1 MLSYL
6 LVISTFTAIYALLAL
21 GLNLMWGMAGMV
33 NLGILGYYAL
43 GGYVS
48 ALITVHLGYPIAVGM
63 IAGTLAA
70 AAFGAASCIGI
81 VKLRDDYLAIV
92 TLGFAE
98 IMRVASENEISITNG
113 TDGIGQIPR
122 PAFFGT
128 ETVFNISYL
137 GFCILAVVVV
147 LLGMELIR
155 TAPLGR
161 VLRAIREDATVAR
174 TAGKDI
180 LRFQVLALTLGG
192 GLMGF
197 AGCLYV
203 HYITYLS
210 PEIFQPQL
218 LIYVFFA
225 LILGGRGNNWGA
237 LVGTVLVMI
246 LVEGT
251 RFVAQAVPGL
261 TAVQVGALRALII
274 GVGLVVV
281 MQWKPQGL
289 FPEKKRSY
297 RQPQSSGEMQSANN
311 VVGESAQPYS

>member
-6 LVISTFTAIYALLAL
+6 LAISTFTAIYALLAL
-21 GLNLMWGMAGMV
+21 GLNLMWGMTGMV

-48 ALITVHLGYPIAVGM
+48 ALVTVDLGYPLAVGV
-63 IAGTLAA
+63 IVGTVASA
-70 AAFGAASCIGI
+70 VFGAATCVGI

-98 IMRVASENEISITNG
+98 MMRVVAENEVGLTNG

-122 PAFFGT
+122 PSLFGT
-128 ETVFNISYL
+128 GMAFNISYL
-137 GFCILAVVVV
+137 ALCLLAVAIVMI
-147 LLGMELIR
+147 GMELIR

-161 VLRAIREDATVAR
+161 ALRAIREDTMVAG
-174 TAGKDI
+174 TAGKNV
-180 LRFQVLALTLGG
+180 LRFQILALTLGG
-192 GLMGF
+192 GVMGF
-197 AGCLYV
+197 AGALYV
-203 HYITYLS
+203 HYVTYIS

-237 LVGTVLVMI
+237 LVGTILVMV

-251 RFVAQAVPGL
+251 RFAAQEIPGL
-261 TAVQVGALRALII
+261 SAVQVGALRTLII
-274 GVGLVVV
+274 GVGLVAV
-281 MQWKPQGL
+281 MQWKPRGI
-289 FPEKKRSY
+289 FPEPKRVYHEPLSPAKG
-297 RQPQSSGEMQSANN
+297 RAEASEQ
-311 VVGESAQPYS
+311 

>member
-6 LVISTFTAIYALLAL
+6 LAISTFTAIYAILAL
-21 GLNLMWGMAGMV
+21 GLNMMWGMTGMV

-48 ALITVHLGYPIAVGM
+48 ALVSVDMGYPIVVSMIVG
-63 IAGTLAA
+63 TVAA
-70 AAFGAASCIGI
+70 AAFGAATCVGI

-98 IMRVASENEISITNG
+98 MMRVVAENEVGITNG

-122 PAFFGT
+122 PTLFGT
-128 ETVFNISYL
+128 GTAFNIGYL
-137 GFCILAVVVV
+137 LLCLLVVTIVMA
-147 LLGMELIR
+147 GMELIR

-161 VLRAIREDATVAR
+161 TLRAIREDSMVAA
-174 TAGKDI
+174 TAGKNV
-180 LRFQVLALTLGG
+180 LRFQILTLTLGG

-197 AGCLYV
+197 AGTLYV
-203 HYITYLS
+203 HYVTYIS

-237 LVGTVLVMI
+237 LVGTVLVMT

-251 RFVAQAVPGL
+251 RFIAQMIPGL
-261 TAVQVGALRALII
+261 TAVQVGALRALVI

-281 MQWKPQGL
+281 MQWRPRGI
-289 FPEKKRSY
+289 FPEPKRAY
-297 RQPQSSGEMQSANN
+297 REAAIAETNETRSAPNK
-311 VVGESAQPYS
+311 STPARI